1 MPGGDLVPLDSVP
14 TSATPANVPW
24 PAGLAVRRRY
34 ATPHGDVFA
43 GVGAHGEVP
52 EDADNLVHVVG
63 EGVPAS
69 WLPLGPHQKVSGGRL
84 WAKRA
89 TLHAG
94 ASGQVGAFPV
104 RVHQSR
110 RAGWALS
117 ARKRAARLVFGS
129 ESLELRHDGDD
140 VALLTSGSAVKARF
154 RVQAG
159 LTNELPV
166 KDLSGDPLVCCPAE
180 STPEEIALY
189 ILIAEC
195 ELPEEASHPLM
206 ILLDIGL

>member
-1 MPGGDLVPLDSVP
+1 MPGVDLVPLRCTP
-14 TSATPANVPW
+14 TSVAPENDQW
-24 PAGLAVRRRY
+24 PAGVTVRRRY

-52 EDADNLVHVVG
+52 KDADNLVYVVG
-63 EGVPAS
+63 ERVPAS

-94 ASGQVGAFPV
+94 AAGEVGACRI
-104 RVHQSR
+104 RVDQSR
-110 RAGWALS
+110 RAGWSLS
-117 ARKRAARLVFGS
+117 ARKRAIRLRFGS
-129 ESLELRHDGDD
+129 EALDLRHDKDD
-140 VALLTSGSAVKARF
+140 VALLTSGPAVKARF

-159 LTNELPV
+159 LTNERPV
-166 KDLSGDPLVCCPAE
+166 KDLSGSPLVCCPAE

-189 ILIAEC
+189 VLVAEC

>member
-1 MPGGDLVPLDSVP
+1 MLGGDLVPLECVP
-14 TSATPANVPW
+14 TSVTPTDVQW
-24 PAGLAVRRRY
+24 PAGLTVCRRY

-52 EDADNLVHVVG
+52 KDADNLVHVVG

-69 WLPLGPHQKVSGGRL
+69 WLPLGPHQKVPGGRL

-94 ASGQVGAFPV
+94 ASGQVGALPIG
-104 RVHQSR
+104 VHQSR

-117 ARKRAARLVFGS
+117 ARKRSARLVFGS
-129 ESLELRHDGDD
+129 ESLDLRHDKDD
-140 VALLTSGSAVKARF
+140 VAILTSGSAMKARF

-159 LTNELPV
+159 LTNEPPV
-166 KDLSGDPLVCCPAE
+166 TDLSGDPLVCCPAE

-195 ELPEEASHPLM
+195 ELPEEVSHPLM